1 MLPGCDIY
9 KTIIDMVDP
18 NVTENDAVMGCPAD
32 IVILQL
38 QLWDFGNSK
47 DFNIQD
53 ADFIL
58 ICFSI
63 NDRQTFDNIKKHV

>member
-9 KTIIDMVDP
+9 KTIIDMEDP
-18 NVTENDAVMGCPAD
+18 NVTEHDAVIGCPAD
-32 IVILQL
+32 IVQL
-38 QLWDFGNSK
+38 QLWDVGNSK

-53 ADFIL
+53 AGFIL

-63 NDRQTFDNIKKHV
+63 NDRQTFDNIKEYV